1 MNDDSLHT
9 YAAPV
14 TVRTTFTA
22 IKLLF
27 ASEPIPTFSG
37 AVTEAVDRAR
47 TAAGMEAEAIER

>member
-9 YAAPV
+9 YAAPI

-37 AVTEAVDRAR
+37 AVTEAVDRAMAGVA
-47 TAAGMEAEAIER
+47 TEAAEVER

>member
-27 ASEPIPTFSG
+27 SAEPIPTFSG
-37 AVTEAVDRAR
+37 AVTETVDRAR
-47 TAAGMEAEAIER
+47 AGVATEAEAVER

>member
-14 TVRTTFTA
+14 NVRTTFTA

-27 ASEPIPTFSG
+27 ASEPVPTFSG
-37 AVTEAVDRAR
+37 AVAEAVDRAR
-47 TAAGMEAEAIER
+47 AEVETAGVER

>member
-27 ASEPIPTFSG
+27 AAEPIPTFSG
-37 AVTEAVDRAR
+37 SVAEAVDRAR
-47 TAAGMEAEAIER
+47 TGMAAESEAVER